1 MSEDNLDIIKEQAD
15 ANTKAE
21 NNFSFRK
28 YAWTQFRKN
37 KPAYFSYKI
46 LVVLA
51 IIALLAPFIATD
63 QPLYCKYKGVSM
75 FPAFSFNNKCEIKN
89 EATGMIEIIQ
99 YDIADWKH
107 LDAESIIFAPIAY
120 SPNKTDYDNA
130 NYVAPGGKQIFIT
143 NEGEEKEMPLKFR
156 HWLGTNKGGEDVLSG
171 LVNGT
176 RVSLTIGILS
186 MGIASIL
193 GIVLGAMAGYYGDK
207 KLQTSRGSF
216 WTFVLGLVFAY
227 YYGFSVRSYAISDA
241 FATSGF
247 AILFQLVISLLLFS
261 AIAALFYYLGKWMG
275 KLPLL
280 SKTVF
285 IPVDSIISRVIE
297 ILISMPLLILIISVA
312 AIAKEKSIIN
322 IMVIIGLTSWTG
334 IARLT
339 RAEFL
344 KISNLEYIQ
353 AAKSMGFKEFRII
366 FKHALPNGLAP
377 ALVAIA
383 FGVASAILIESSLSF
398 LGVGVPPSTVTWGS
412 LLNSGREQFNA
423 WWLVV
428 FPGLAIFLTVTIYNL
443 LGEGLRDALDPRL
456 KK

>member
-1 MSEDNLDIIKEQAD
+1 MNEELKQAAVMD
-15 ANTKAE
+15 TTKTD
-21 NNFSFRK
+21 FSFGK
-28 YAWTQFRKN
+28 YAWSQFKKN
-37 KPAYFSYKI
+37 KPAYYSYKFLI
-46 LVVLA
+46 FLA
-51 IIALLAPFIATD
+51 IIAVIAPFIATD

-75 FPAFSFNNKCEIKN
+75 FPAFSFSNNCEVKN
-89 EATGMIEIIQ
+89 PETGEVENIQ

-107 LDAESIIFAPIAY
+107 MDAETIIFAPVAY

-130 NYVAPGGKQIFIT
+130 DYVSPNGKQIFIIAT
-143 NEGEEKEMPLKFR
+143 GEETEIPLKFR
-156 HWLGTNKGGEDVLSG
+156 HWLGTNKAGEDVLSG
-171 LVNGT
+171 LINGT
-176 RVSLTIGILS
+176 RISLTIGLLS
-186 MGIASIL
+186 MGIASLIGL
-193 GIVLGAMAGYYGDK
+193 VLGAMAGYFGDK

-216 WTFVLGLVFAY
+216 WTFIIGLVFAY
-227 YYGFSVRSYAISDA
+227 YYAFIVRSYALADG
-241 FATSGF
+241 FASSGF
-247 AILFQLVISLLLFS
+247 AILLQLLLSLIIFT
-261 AIAALFYYLGKWMG
+261 AIAWLFYWLGKLVG
-275 KLPLL
+275 KISFL
-280 SKTVF
+280 STKVF
-285 IPVDSIISRVIE
+285 IPVDSIISRTIE

-344 KISNLEYIQ
+344 RISNLEYIQ

-383 FGVASAILIESSLSF
+383 FGVASAILTESALSF
-398 LGVGVPPSTVTWGS
+398 LGVGVPPTTVTWGS
-412 LLNSGREQFNA
+412 LLNAGREQFSA

-428 FPGLAIFLTVTIYNL
+428 FPGLAIFATVTIYNL